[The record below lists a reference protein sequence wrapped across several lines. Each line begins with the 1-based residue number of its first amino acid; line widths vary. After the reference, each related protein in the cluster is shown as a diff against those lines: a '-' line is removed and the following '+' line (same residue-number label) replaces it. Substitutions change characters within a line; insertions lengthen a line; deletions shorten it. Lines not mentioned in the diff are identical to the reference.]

1 MEKAPRG
8 TNSTKGLG
16 KTKPLEKE
24 FDTFEDNVTV
34 PCGHPVPSGVKSD
47 LMYNEY
53 IVYDKAQVFAP
64 IFSLLPEIKIAFSYP
79 CLDLESCFPNV
90 NTNACIGRSNC
101 DSC

>member
-24 FDTFEDNVTV
+24 FDTFEDNVIV

-64 IFSLLPEIKIAFSYP
+64 IFSLLPEIKIAFFFYP
-79 CLDLESCFPNV
+79 CLDLKSCF
-90 NTNACIGRSNC
+90 SM
-101 DSC
+101 